1 MDITGSVVPMQ
12 ALDYLSAVFPGLT
25 GLDDALIGQLTSV
38 SRVLQVA
45 TNAVLFR
52 QGAET
57 DSLNWL
63 LDGQVA
69 LFQAGQGGD
78 DTVIDILRP
87 VAGIAVGGVVF
98 GQTYPVTAR
107 ALAPTSVLTIGAAP
121 FRGLMASRP
130 ALALEVMQSISRETV
145 DAIWQIVDLKSR
157 KAAQRL
163 GCYLMSLMADP
174 DASSAEF
181 RLPIQKGMIAAK
193 LGCRQENLSRAFATL
208 QALGVET
215 HGSWIR
221 VSDVPR
227 LRAFCASRK
236 TGSAAAEAFSSAFDL

>member
-1 MDITGSVVPMQ
+1 MQ
-12 ALDYLSAVFPGLT
+12 ALDYLTAIFSGLA
-25 GLDDALIGQLTSV
+25 GLDEALIEQLAGL
-38 SRVLQVA
+38 SRILHVPA
-45 TNAVLFR
+45 NAVLFR

-69 LFQAGQGGD
+69 LFQAGQTGN

-87 VAGIAVGGVVF
+87 LSGIAVGGVVF

-107 ALAPTSVLTIGAAP
+107 ALAPASVLMIGAAP

-130 ALALEVMQSISRETV
+130 ALTLEVMHSISRETV
-145 DAIWQIVDLKSR
+145 SAIWQIVDLKGR

-163 GCYLMSLMADP
+163 GYYLLSLMADP
-174 DASSAEF
+174 DAASAEF

-208 QALGVET
+208 QDLGVET
-215 HGSWIR
+215 HGSRIR
-221 VSDVPR
+221 VADVPR
-227 LRAFCASRK
+227 LRAFCASKR

>member
-1 MDITGSVVPMQ
+1 MQ
-12 ALDYLSAVFPGLT
+12 ALDYLSAVFPGLA
-25 GLDDALIGQLTSV
+25 GLDDGLLGQLASV
-38 SRVLQVA
+38 SRVFQVA
-45 TNAVLFR
+45 ANAVLFH

-57 DSLNWL
+57 ESLNWL

-69 LFQAGQGGD
+69 LLQAGQGGD

-107 ALAPTSVLTIGAAP
+107 ALAPTSILTVGAAP
-121 FRGLMASRP
+121 FRGLMAARP
-130 ALALEVMQSISRETV
+130 ALTLEVMQSISRETV

-221 VSDVPR
+221 VGDAPR

>member
-1 MDITGSVVPMQ
+1 MQ
-12 ALDYLSAVFPGLT
+12 ALDYLSAVFPGLA
-25 GLDDALIGQLTSV
+25 GFDDALIAQLATV
-38 SRVLQVA
+38 SRILQVA
-45 TNAVLFR
+45 ANTVLFH

-63 LDGQVA
+63 LDGQMA
-69 LFQAGQGGD
+69 LFQAGQGGN
-78 DTVIDILRP
+78 DTVIDVLRP

-98 GQTYPVTAR
+98 GETYPVTAR
-107 ALAPTSVLTIGAAP
+107 ALAPASVLTIGAAP
-121 FRGLMASRP
+121 IRGLMAARP

-163 GCYLMSLMADP
+163 GYYLMSLMADP
-174 DASSAEF
+174 DAPSAEF

-193 LGCRQENLSRAFATL
+193 LGCRQENLSRAFSTL

-215 HGSWIR
+215 HGSRIR
-221 VSDVPR
+221 VRDVAR
-227 LRAFCASRK
+227 LRAFCASK
-236 TGSAAAEAFSSAFDL
+236 KPGPSAAEAFSSAFDL